1 MKKKCSALLA
11 VILAI
16 AMLVTTMPSMV
27 FAADT
32 NATEQVGSHRM
43 VDPATGAPAAGG
55 STTANTSAD
64 GLVTVDKTIEQI
76 AENMFRITLN
86 VTTKTKFESV
96 TTSEDAAVVLMIDTS
111 GSMEGRR
118 LKEAQKAAQ
127 AFINSFASDTA
138 VRKVAIVEFGSQVKG
153 TPTWKDAKDLKRA
166 NADTLCPDLNRLSA
180 DGGTNMDAA
189 FQVAKTQLEALKAD
203 SNIKNLNVVL
213 LTDGEPTFY
222 GLSGTQSYGDCSS
235 HKTHEE
241 TQKSAKALGDAGYN
255 M

>member
-76 AENMFRITLN
+76 AEKENMFRITLN

-96 TTSEDAAVVLMIDTS
+96 TTSEDAAVVLYD
-111 GSMEGRR
+111 
-118 LKEAQKAAQ
+118 
-127 AFINSFASDTA
+127 
-138 VRKVAIVEFGSQVKG
+138 
-153 TPTWKDAKDLKRA
+153 
-166 NADTLCPDLNRLSA
+166 
-180 DGGTNMDAA
+180 
-189 FQVAKTQLEALKAD
+189 
-203 SNIKNLNVVL
+203 
-213 LTDGEPTFY
+213 
-222 GLSGTQSYGDCSS
+222 
-235 HKTHEE
+235 
-241 TQKSAKALGDAGYN
+241 
-255 M
+255 